1 MNIPPWLDEPIATLV
16 GLGERLPHALLI
28 RSPGGWGEE
37 RVANAIALDL
47 MGLAPEGTARE
58 IAHPDLRWIVPEG
71 GIIRIDVIRALI
83 DFLMQTPQVAGRK
96 IAVIEAADRMN
107 VFAANALL
115 KSLEEPPPESFIA
128 LATGAPQRLPP
139 TVRSRCQRVV
149 VRPGDS
155 QNVLAWLVE
164 SGVEGDLARA
174 FMIEYGSAPYAI
186 LAAAEAGQQPLWPA
200 LAEAARSSAGANE
213 VAQVNRGEPL
223 SDVVERW
230 LRVVHWLVRQWPL
243 SRAGFAL
250 DFVAEL
256 LEVRQ
261 AALLNTGLNRSMQ
274 LQRLALLWARLWRD
288 LSMDPPRSIWPD
300 P

>member
-1 MNIPPWLDEPIATLV
+1 MNNPPWLEEPIATV
-16 GLGERLPHALLI
+16 ARLGERLPHALLI
-28 RSPGGWGEE
+28 QGPGGWGEE

-58 IAHPDLRWIVPEG
+58 IAHPDLRWIAPDG

-96 IAVIEAADRMN
+96 IAVVEEADRMN

-128 LATGAPQRLPP
+128 LATGAPERLPA
-139 TVRSRCQRVV
+139 TIRSRCQRIV
-149 VRPGDS
+149 VRPGSSED
-155 QNVLAWLVE
+155 VLAWLVE
-164 SGVEGDLARA
+164 SGVEGDLAGA
-174 FMIEYGSAPYAI
+174 FMIEYGNAPYAI
-186 LAAAEAGQQPLWPA
+186 LAAAEAGQQPLWPV
-200 LAEAARSSAGANE
+200 LAQAVRSSAGTND
-213 VAQVNRGEPL
+213 VAQVNREEPL

-230 LRVVHWLVRQWPL
+230 LRVVHRLVREWPL
-243 SRAGFAL
+243 ANAKLGL
-250 DFVAEL
+250 DFAAEL

-288 LSMDPPRSIWPD
+288 LSMDPPPSISPD
-300 P
+300 T